1 MREQA
6 REARITLGSKSYNLD
21 TTLDREQF
29 GKVETMCQ
37 NLYRHLAPANDHE
50 KRLVLGWMV
59 MAYKLQQA
67 EEKLS
72 LLLEK
77 YQFPAATGES
87 GGDRR

>member
-1 MREQA
+1 MGDQP

-21 TTLDREQF
+21 TSLDREQF
-29 GKVETMCQ
+29 NSVEAICQ
-37 NLYRHLAPANDHE
+37 NLYKRLDPRRDHE

-72 LLLEK
+72 LLLEE
-77 YQFPAATGES
+77 YQFPAKSGES
-87 GGDRR
+87 GGGRR

>member
-1 MREQA
+1 MSDQS

-21 TTLDREQF
+21 TSLDREQF
-29 GKVETMCQ
+29 NSVEAICQ
-37 NLYRHLAPANDHE
+37 NLYKRLDPQMDHE

-72 LLLEK
+72 LLLKEHP
-77 YQFPAATGES
+77 FAAKTDES
-87 GGDRR
+87 GGNGR